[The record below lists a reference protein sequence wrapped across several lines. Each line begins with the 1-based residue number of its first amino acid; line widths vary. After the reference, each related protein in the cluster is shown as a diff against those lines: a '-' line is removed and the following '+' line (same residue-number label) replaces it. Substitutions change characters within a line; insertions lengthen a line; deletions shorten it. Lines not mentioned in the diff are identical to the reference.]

1 MHGRGEG
8 AKSLV
13 GANVGGRFF
22 TANVLLASGESENEA
37 AAAFEVCSL
46 AGQAS
51 RHLAD
56 KFFTG
61 GNYTDKRAAIARRE
75 TQALI
80 FHRDDVSFGGGD
92 AIARGKLLR

>member
-61 GNYTDKRAAIARRE
+61 GNYTDKRAAIARRGAE
-75 TQALI
+75 AFP
-80 FHRDDVSFGGGD
+80 FHRHDVRFGGGEQCH
-92 AIARGKLLR
+92 RGRL

>member
-8 AKSLV
+8 AQRVV

-75 TQALI
+75 TEALT
-80 FHRDDVSFGGGD
+80 FHRDDVSFGGGEQCH
-92 AIARGKLLR
+92 RGRL